1 MQTAPSKAVLLG
13 REGQIT
19 REAQGCQWQQE
30 EEVGGNRGLDLG
42 WLKADTE
49 QQQEGRE
56 WNQNKSI
63 FINHVVD
70 M

>member
-1 MQTAPSKAVLLG
+1 MGYLFYDVMQTAPSKAVLLG

-42 WLKADTE
+42 
-49 QQQEGRE
+49 
-56 WNQNKSI
+56 
-63 FINHVVD
+63 
-70 M
+70 